1 MKNIAIKHLNVDHFV
16 DVKSSSVSVQM
27 NGYENWSLLNIWRE
41 RDAFFKKIVEINIL
55 KKEFQ
60 SA

>member
-27 NGYENWSLLNIWRE
+27 NGYEN
-41 RDAFFKKIVEINIL
+41 
-55 KKEFQ
+55 
-60 SA
+60 